1 MRVTAD
7 RLPLRTLLGLGS
19 LTLCAFLAITT
30 EVLPVGLLPQLSRD
44 LDVDAGVA
52 GLLVT
57 VYALAVAILA
67 VPVAL
72 ATSTLPRKAMLV
84 GAIAGYGVSNLV
96 IAVGP
101 TFAVVCLGRGI
112 GGLAHAIFF
121 SVVSAYASHLVPK
134 GQEGRAIAIAFSGN
148 SLGFLLGVPLA
159 TLIGSTLGWRA
170 GFWGVTGVA
179 ALLVLVT
186 LALLPPV
193 QPTPVEGGA
202 TLRSWWESGLVVV
215 AVATALGFIGNF
227 TFYTYVSVLLV
238 ERGVPESAVGPILF
252 LLGAAGILGLWIAG
266 LTVDRVPRAAL
277 LALLAATAASLT
289 VLALLTASAVAT
301 VVAAAFWSA
310 ASGSMA
316 TFWATASIRTRVVSA
331 DLAAA
336 VNNSMSNV
344 GIASGAALGA
354 LAYGIGGV
362 GLTLPIAA
370 ALVAITLVLVAV
382 ARRAFPAGRPP
393 AAAPSP

>member
-1 MRVTAD
+1 MATERI
-7 RLPLRTLLGLGS
+7 PLRTMLGLGS

-44 LDVDAGVA
+44 LRVDAGTA

-72 ATSTLPRKAMLV
+72 ATSRLPRKAMLL
-84 GAIAGYGVSNLV
+84 GAIAGYGLSNLT

-101 TFAVVCLGRGI
+101 TFALVCLGRGI

-121 SVVSAYASHLVPK
+121 SVVSAYASHLVAA

-159 TLIGSTLGWRA
+159 TSLGAALGWRA
-170 GFWGVTGVA
+170 AFGMVAEIA

-193 QPTPVEGGA
+193 SPTPVEGGA
-202 TLRSWWESGLVVV
+202 TLRSWWDSGLVIV
-215 AVATALGFIGNF
+215 AVATALGFVGNF

-238 ERGVPESAVGPILF
+238 DRGVPESAVGPVLF
-252 LLGAAGILGLWIAG
+252 LLGAAGVVGLWVAG
-266 LTVDRVPRAAL
+266 LTVDRVPRLAL
-277 LALLAATAASLT
+277 LALLAATTASLT
-289 VLALLTASAVAT
+289 VLALLTASPVAT
-301 VVAAAFWSA
+301 IVAAAFWSA

-354 LAYGIGGV
+354 LAYGVGGV
-362 GLTLPIAA
+362 GFTLPIAA
-370 ALVAITLVLVAV
+370 GLVAATLVLVAL

-393 AAAPSP
+393 AATVE